1 VNFDESRSKK
11 AGIDF
16 SRMHVSRETTIF
28 YLVFTTLL
36 MAMTY
41 GCWWQWH
48 RRATGEAEKELVTRT
63 NSMEPEKGLLRAAT
77 SAGSRPPGDPRR
89 LGGTPQSPL
98 QTPLQTSLLSP
109 PQSPLLGSPQS
120 PPPTPMTPVLMSP
133 TPAKS
138 RSTWH

>member
-1 VNFDESRSKK
+1 VTFDESRSNKT
-11 AGIDF
+11 GIDF

-63 NSMEPEKGLLRAAT
+63 NSMEPEKLRATT
-77 SAGSRPPGDPRR
+77 STGSRPLADPRS
-89 LGGTPQSPL
+89 LGGTPQSHL
-98 QTPLQTSLLSP
+98 QTPLKTSLLSP

-120 PPPTPMTPVLMSP
+120 PPPTPMTPVLMPP